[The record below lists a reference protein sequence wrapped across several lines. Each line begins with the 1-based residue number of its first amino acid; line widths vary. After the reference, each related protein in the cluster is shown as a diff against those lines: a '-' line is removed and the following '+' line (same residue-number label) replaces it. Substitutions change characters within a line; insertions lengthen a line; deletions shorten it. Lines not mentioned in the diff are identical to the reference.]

1 MLQIDKSIVKCW
13 ALGGCQENRLLRTEC
28 EDEVNNEVSPYRH
41 KKISTYN
48 WYCMQGANVTQ
59 CHFLLNVPALS
70 DAWIGLVLFLVSL
83 LLLSAS
89 LILIVRILSSALKVN
104 GHTAM
109 TMNRKPNFEAH
120 LYFSSTQFLSFI
132 NKRRE

>member
-1 MLQIDKSIVKCW
+1 
-13 ALGGCQENRLLRTEC
+13 
-28 EDEVNNEVSPYRH
+28 
-41 KKISTYN
+41 
-48 WYCMQGANVTQ
+48 MQGANMTQ

-109 TMNRKPNFEAH
+109 TMNRKPNFQAH

-132 NKRRE
+132 NK